1 MSGNPTAASNVTMV
15 LFVTR
20 KTADMV
26 NDFHSEVT
34 TPHTEYSYDNRST
47 TKIVVETI
55 TMCLMWTFSLIANI
69 LVCVVI
75 HHSRRLQSTTNYF
88 VVSLA
93 AGDLCFTM
101 FCIPFVLSRILV
113 GSWLVGLAMCK
124 IIRYVQFV
132 VPCSTVSVLV
142 SMCVDRFYTI
152 IYPLSFKVSRSG
164 AKRMIIGSWVLAMVV
179 SCPCLYFYQTVS
191 IGKTE
196 VCKTFLGDTWEGL
209 IYILF
214 VITTMYF
221 IPKIAIIFVYAR
233 ISRYIWR
240 AGNSGRRLQ
249 RTTNPVPRAKVKM
262 VKLIMLVNACVL
274 CLMAP
279 YFIAHLWYSTHAKSQ
294 LVDPTIYITV
304 LWIYFAT
311 SVLKPII
318 YLSFNSNFRRGCK
331 EVLCMSTMKC
341 YRHNVY
347 TITTRTKVGRR
358 NHVGVAESTGT
369 SAKDDNRVDTPSKT
383 FDRAAAIEKHM
394 WPLSNNIRSSYL

>member
-1 MSGNPTAASNVTMV
+1 MSGDPVTASNVTMV
-15 LFVTR
+15 LLMT
-20 KTADMV
+20 KETTYLN

-34 TPHTEYSYDNRST
+34 TPPNEYNDDNRIT
-47 TKIVVETI
+47 TKIVVETV
-55 TMCLMWTFSLIANI
+55 TMCLMWAFSLIANI
-69 LVCVVI
+69 LVCIVI

-93 AGDLCFTM
+93 AGDLCFTLY
-101 FCIPFVLSRILV
+101 CIPFVLSRILA

-124 IIRYVQFV
+124 IVRYVQFV

-142 SMCVDRFYTI
+142 SICVDRFYTI
-152 IYPLSFKVSRSG
+152 IYPLSFKVSRTG
-164 AKRMIIGSWVLAMVV
+164 AKRMIIGSWVLAIVV
-179 SCPCLYFYQTVS
+179 CTPCLYFYQTVRT
-191 IGKTE
+191 GNKE
-196 VCKTFLGDTWEGL
+196 QCKSFLGDTWEGL
-209 IYILF
+209 TFVVF

-221 IPKIAIIFVYAR
+221 IPTIAIIFVYAR
-233 ISRYIWR
+233 ISWYIWR
-240 AGNSGRRLQ
+240 AGNFGRRLQ
-249 RTTNPVPRAKVKM
+249 RTTNPVPRPKVKM

-274 CLMAP
+274 SLMAP

-294 LVDPTIYITV
+294 MVQTIYITV
-304 LWIYFAT
+304 LWIYYAT

-318 YLSFNSNFRRGCK
+318 YLCFNSNFRRGCK

-369 SAKDDNRVDTPSKT
+369 SAKDYNRVETPSKT
-383 FDRAAAIEKHM
+383 FDRAAAIEKHA
-394 WPLSNNIRSSYL
+394 WPLSNNTRSSYL

>member
-1 MSGNPTAASNVTMV
+1 MSNDPTTTGNVTTV
-15 LFVTR
+15 LLLT
-20 KTADMV
+20 KETTDMY
-26 NDFHSEVT
+26 NDFRSEVT
-34 TPHTEYSYDNRST
+34 TSQNECSYDNRNT
-47 TKIVVETI
+47 AKIVVETV
-55 TMCLMWTFSLIANI
+55 TMCFMWTFSLIANI
-69 LVCVVI
+69 LVCIVI

-93 AGDLCFTM
+93 AGDLCFTL
-101 FCIPFVLSRILV
+101 FCIPFVLSRILA

-124 IIRYVQFV
+124 IVRYVQFV

-142 SMCVDRFYTI
+142 SICMDRFYTI
-152 IYPLSFKVSRSG
+152 IYPLSFRVSRTG
-164 AKRMIIGSWVLAMVV
+164 AKRMIIGSWFLAIVV
-179 SCPCLYFYQTVS
+179 CSPCLYFYQTV
-191 IGKTE
+191 ITGEKE
-196 VCKTFLGDTWEGL
+196 LCKTFLGDTWEGL
-209 IYILF
+209 FFILF

-221 IPKIAIIFVYAR
+221 IPTIAIIFVYAK

-294 LVDPTIYITV
+294 TDPTIYITV

-318 YLSFNSNFRRGCK
+318 YLCFNSNFRRGCK

-347 TITTRTKVGRR
+347 TITTRTKFGRR

-369 SAKDDNRVDTPSKT
+369 SVRDYNRVETPSKT

-394 WPLSNNIRSSYL
+394 WPLSNNIKSSYL